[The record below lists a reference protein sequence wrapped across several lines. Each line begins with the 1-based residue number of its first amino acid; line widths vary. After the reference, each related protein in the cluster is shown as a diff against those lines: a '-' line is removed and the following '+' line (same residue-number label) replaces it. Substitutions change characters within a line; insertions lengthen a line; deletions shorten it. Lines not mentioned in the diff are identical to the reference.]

1 MGVVDPLGGPI
12 RNEVHEAVVQELK
25 EYGRKYGSRLHVS
38 VPGVPKGNVDLELF
52 ADNPAAV
59 IKLLHTFNGPS
70 PYLRDRDDP
79 NEEERRRRYWMAM
92 LLQGTRYWTD
102 VLRDF
107 IQATSEGVDPDRDG
121 ALSIVL
127 FAASGSELLELLR
140 KTVEHGRSAA
150 RTRHDLLEEL
160 NERGC
165 RFRFRGRQIN
175 VLRKGREERAC
186 ANT

>member
-12 RNEVHEAVVQELK
+12 RNEVHEAVVQKLK

-79 NEEERRRRYWMAM
+79 NEEERRSSLDGDAATRHA
-92 LLQGTRYWTD
+92 LL
-102 VLRDF
+102 
-107 IQATSEGVDPDRDG
+107 DG
-121 ALSIVL
+121 RAP
-127 FAASGSELLELLR
+127 GSYSSDQR
-140 KTVEHGRSAA
+140 GCRSRSGRSAKH
-150 RTRHDLLEEL
+150 RTV
-160 NERGC
+160 C
-165 RFRFRGRQIN
+165 SIW
-175 VLRKGREERAC
+175 
-186 ANT
+186 